1 MSEAITIAR
10 PYAIAAFDE
19 ARKSNDLKNWSEML
33 QAAVAAVGNA
43 QVHALITSP
52 RVARQQLQGLM
63 LSLCG
68 GDKLSKSA
76 ANFIKLLVE
85 GQRLVVLPE
94 IAAIFEVMRAEAEKS
109 VDVVV
114 TSAFDLN
121 EAQKQ
126 KITAAMKKR
135 LGREIRL
142 NCETDQKLLGGII
155 IRAGDKVI
163 DGSARTHLTELAN
176 ALA

>member
-1 MSEAITIAR
+1 MAEAISVAR
-10 PYAIAAFDE
+10 PYAVAAFDE
-19 ARKSNDLKNWSEML
+19 ASKLGDLKGWSAML
-33 QAAVAAVGNA
+33 LSAAEAVVNTE
-43 QVHALITSP
+43 VHALITSP
-52 RVARQQLQGLM
+52 RVTPGQLEDLM
-63 LSLCG
+63 LALCG
-68 GDKLSKSA
+68 GKVSA
-76 ANFIKLLVE
+76 TERNFIKLLVE
-85 GQRLVVLPE
+85 SQRLILLPE
-94 IAAIFEVMRAEAEKS
+94 IAAMFESMRAEAEKS

-135 LGREIRL
+135 MGRDIRL
-142 NCETDQKLLGGII
+142 SCETNRELLGGII

-163 DGSARTHLTELAN
+163 DGSARTRLSELAN